1 MKPALRPAL
10 FFDRDGIVN
19 RSPGPGYVN
28 HLDDFHILP
37 GFADCVRAAAARGL
51 PALIVTNQRGISRGL
66 TPPEQLAAMHRRLR
80 DELAREGLELLDL
93 LVCTADDSAHPD
105 RKPNP
110 GMLLQAAGTPRP
122 RPGAVLDDRRPRI
135 RRADRPKRRRGRHR
149 ARGPRRGPHRR
160 HLPRPR
166 HARLRRTA
174 ARAESFNRRK
184 QPPDSS
190 ASADP
195 TLMV

>member
-110 GMLLQAAGTPRP
+110 GMLLQAAERHGLDLARSWMIGDRESDVQTGQNAGVAVTVLVD
-122 RPGAVLDDRRPRI
+122 PGEAP
-135 RRADRPKRRRGRHR
+135 
-149 ARGPRRGPHRR
+149 
-160 HLPRPR
+160 
-166 HARLRRTA
+166 TA
-174 ARAESFNRRK
+174 ATYRVPDMPACAELLHEK
-184 QPPDSS
+184 
-190 ASADP
+190 
-195 TLMV
+195 L